1 MLLII
6 WEEKES
12 FQLLSDIEGQM
23 VGGTTHILDTV
34 SSPDDDLREDL
45 IAILL
50 DVLAAPSVQF
60 PDNGSVW
67 SEERLRRV
75 DCSPWHA
82 WHQPH
87 CWGVGP
93 QSSLQLLGCSQN
105 GNYRTQ
111 VKSLTCNVS
120 LQSVSLPDKS
130 HVWMLYMRAL

>member
-34 SSPDDDLREDL
+34 SSPDNDLGEDL

-67 SEERLRRV
+67 SEERPRRMIYSLACWSS
-75 DCSPWHA
+75 DLHSQPSSPHRL
-82 WHQPH
+82 
-87 CWGVGP
+87 
-93 QSSLQLLGCSQN
+93 ST
-105 GNYRTQ
+105 R
-111 VKSLTCNVS
+111 
-120 LQSVSLPDKS
+120 
-130 HVWMLYMRAL
+130 